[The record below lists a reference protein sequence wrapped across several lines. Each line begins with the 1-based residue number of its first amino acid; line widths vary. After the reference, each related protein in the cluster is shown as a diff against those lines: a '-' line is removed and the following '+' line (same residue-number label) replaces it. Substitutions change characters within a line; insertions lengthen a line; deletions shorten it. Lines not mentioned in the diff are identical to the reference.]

1 MIVLILTEAG
11 GDIKILPFKENKY
24 THCDH
29 LFVTSWTLV
38 GGQ

>member
-11 GDIKILPFKENKY
+11 GEFKISPFKENKD
-24 THCDH
+24 TLCDR